1 MIITSL
7 SNKTI
12 KELVKLKT
20 KKERDRQGQYLVD
33 GYHMVNE
40 AIEAGCAKM
49 IITTDEHY
57 QSDLNVLYVNQTVM
71 EKLSFTKTPQPI
83 MAVVEKQ
90 ERKVEKANRV
100 LIFDGVQD
108 PGNVGTMMR
117 SACAFNFDQVI
128 FSNDSCDLYNDKT
141 LRATQGAIFKMPVIR
156 GDLKEIIPELKEQG
170 FIVVGSALRNAE
182 DITKITVREKMA
194 FIMGNEGQG
203 MKEEIL
209 DLCDE
214 ALYIPIGPM
223 ESLNVG
229 VAAGIIMYT
238 FRK

>member
-71 EKLSFTKTPQPI
+71 EKLSFTIYGKSEDT
-83 MAVVEKQ
+83 AFCLETAEKFGLSPHVRDMGAQ
-90 ERKVEKANRV
+90 SRARF
-100 LIFDGVQD
+100 LAAQ
-108 PGNVGTMMR
+108 R
-117 SACAFNFDQVI
+117 SAQALI
-128 FSNDSCDLYNDKT
+128 ASAKDLEDFHSPLPLHLYEQILMQK
-141 LRATQGAIFKMPVIR
+141 PVIGIALGEGLDSELYQLIR
-156 GDLKEIIPELKEQG
+156 ECRLGFCYEQSEGAASFGALKKYLAESYLYYFTRAKELYEPNLKACARYAYGNLITLWKELLQDDS
-170 FIVVGSALRNAE
+170 F
-182 DITKITVREKMA
+182 
-194 FIMGNEGQG
+194 
-203 MKEEIL
+203 
-209 DLCDE
+209 
-214 ALYIPIGPM
+214 
-223 ESLNVG
+223 
-229 VAAGIIMYT
+229 
-238 FRK
+238 